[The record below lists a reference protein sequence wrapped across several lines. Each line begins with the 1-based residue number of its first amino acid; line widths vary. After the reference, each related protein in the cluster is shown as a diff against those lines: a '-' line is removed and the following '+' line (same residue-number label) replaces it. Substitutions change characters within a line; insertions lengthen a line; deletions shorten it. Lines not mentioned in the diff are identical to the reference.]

1 MNRLATFTAV
11 AALAAAPA
19 IAQGMA
25 TGKSFISSQSPEQHL
40 ASKLIGTSVTG
51 PGDEK
56 IGSINDL
63 LLDKSGN
70 TVAVVIGV
78 GGFLGI
84 GAKDVAIPFNAV
96 NVMRTESGDKAVIQV
111 SKTEL
116 EQAPAFKAY
125 EPPRPAASQKPS
137 GGPGTTRPTN

>member
-1 MNRLATFTAV
+1 MNRFATLTAV
-11 AALAAAPA
+11 ALIAAAPA
-19 IAQGMA
+19 VAQV
-25 TGKSFISSQSPEQHL
+25 TGKFVDVQSPDQHL

-56 IGSINDL
+56 IGSINDV
-63 LLDKSGN
+63 LLDKSG
-70 TVAVVIGV
+70 TAVAAVIGV

-84 GAKDVAIPFNAV
+84 GAKDVAVPFNAL

-116 EQAPAFKAY
+116 EQAPAFKPH
-125 EPPRPAASQKPS
+125 EPARPAANQKPS
-137 GGPGTTRPTN
+137 GMGGTTPRPTN

>member
-1 MNRLATFTAV
+1 MNPLATFTAV
-11 AALAAAPA
+11 AALAVAPA
-19 IAQGMA
+19 LAQGIA
-25 TGKSFISSQSPEQHL
+25 TGKTFISSQSPDQYL

-56 IGSINDL
+56 VGSINDV
-63 LLDKSGN
+63 LLDKSGAA
-70 TVAVVIGV
+70 VAAVIGV

-96 NVMRTESGDKAVIQV
+96 NVMRTENGDKAVIQV

-125 EPPRPAASQKPS
+125 EPARPASSPKPS
-137 GGPGTTRPTN
+137 GGTGAMKPSN